1 MKKIK
6 QNVKRQKKEKLG
18 KTKMKSK
25 IKNKNEKQDKY
36 TKRQTTSN

>member
-6 QNVKRQKKEKLG
+6 LNVKIQKKERQG

-25 IKNKNEKQDKY
+25 INIQKDK
-36 TKRQTTSN
+36 

>member
-6 QNVKRQKKEKLG
+6 QNVKRQKKKKLG

-25 IKNKNEKQDKY
+25 INIQKDKQHLIKQ
-36 TKRQTTSN
+36 KRQ